1 MIGALALTVV
11 VLTGLYFI
19 ALGAASLFVPAQA
32 KRFLLGFAGS
42 ALTHYTEL
50 ILRFAVGF
58 ALVLHAPR
66 MLLPGVFTLFGWVL
80 LVTTVGLFRIPWR
93 WHHRFAKQAVPKAA
107 RYITLVGLAS
117 FAIDGLIL
125 AAVVRGA

>member
-1 MIGALALTVV
+1 MIEALALTVV

-19 ALGAASLFVPAQA
+19 TLAAVSLFMPAQA
-32 KRFLLGFAGS
+32 NRFLLGFAGS

-50 ILRFAVGF
+50 ILRFVVGS

-66 MLLPGVFTLFGWVL
+66 MLFAGAFTLFGWVL
-80 LVTTVGLFRIPWR
+80 LVTTAGLFLIPWR
-93 WHHRFAKQAVPKAA
+93 WHHRFAQKAVPKAA
-107 RYITLVGLAS
+107 RHITLVGSAS
-117 FAIDGLIL
+117 FAIGGLIL